1 MRTTSALILAAA
13 LSAGGGLTLAQEATT
28 DGAMEGAENM
38 EGMGSSGMM
47 DMSEMATGEPLKALM
62 EPMDTMM
69 RSMPMESSGDMDAD
83 FLRMMIPHHQSA
95 IDMAR
100 IALEQGDD
108 EETRALAQF
117 IIETQEGEI
126 AEMRAML
133 ERMGVEAPAAA
144 SE

>member
-13 LSAGGGLTLAQEATT
+13 LSAAGGLALAQEATT
-28 DGAMEGAENM
+28 DGAMEGTATM
-38 EGMGSSGMM
+38 EGMDSSGMM
-47 DMSEMATGEPLKALM
+47 DMSEMASGEHLKALM

-69 RSMPMESSGDMDAD
+69 EAMPVESSGDMDAD

-95 IDMAR
+95 VDMAR
-100 IALEQGDD
+100 IELEQGDD

-133 ERMGVEAPAAA
+133 ERMDVETPAAA